1 MDDALRNDGRYAGPS
16 GDGPSGFSIALGT
29 FAMREIVATRTHLR
43 YATACKLVAL
53 PMCGPLPESDGSCLL
68 HNLENLGENIGLKD
82 ARHDGVAHEV

>member
-1 MDDALRNDGRYAGPS
+1 MHGANRNDGRDSGSS
-16 GDGPSGFSIALGT
+16 GDGPSGFAMASGT
-29 FAMREIVATRTHLR
+29 FAMRNIPATRTHLR